1 MAVIW
6 VVVRGESAAPRR
18 QQQPRALITSLS
30 IGVMGAWER
39 WPSDVCVCICSSD
52 ADYSIN
58 LGSSSPDGRTT
69 EGLKNCPNWKPN
81 RARQFARHNQALGK
95 VETSHTTTLAS
106 STTTTLG
113 GRRDIINEF
122 WEFEQPLLLLLHPP
136 SDYGWY
142 GLRFNQT
149 FRMVPNW
156 SYLLPITKS
165 GNSNSWIGYSSHW
178 SMSSSLK
185 HRKCKKWL

>member
-81 RARQFARHNQALGK
+81 RARQFARHNQAFFSLQL
-95 VETSHTTTLAS
+95 VTTQMT
-106 STTTTLG
+106 
-113 GRRDIINEF
+113 
-122 WEFEQPLLLLLHPP
+122 
-136 SDYGWY
+136 
-142 GLRFNQT
+142 
-149 FRMVPNW
+149 
-156 SYLLPITKS
+156 
-165 GNSNSWIGYSSHW
+165 
-178 SMSSSLK
+178 SSLSK
-185 HRKCKKWL
+185 NLFDMKQMLMKYKMFNRYLCSTSEVSSVCWHSHDTLSHHLVII